1 MKYNNETDEQLLS
14 LLSKGNKHNYGK
26 TNNYEH
32 DYKKMIMQVSQ
43 WNVVLIY

>member
-26 TNNYEH
+26 MNNYGH